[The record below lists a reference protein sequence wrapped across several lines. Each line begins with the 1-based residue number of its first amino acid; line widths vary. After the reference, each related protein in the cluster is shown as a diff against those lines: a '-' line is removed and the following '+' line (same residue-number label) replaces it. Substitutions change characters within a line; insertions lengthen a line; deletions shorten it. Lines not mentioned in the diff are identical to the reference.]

1 MDHCFRL
8 VLPVDHQGD
17 DDSPEVTLE
26 TDFHSRVELK
36 AGQDIDLGG
45 LGKGLPRYLTVA
57 EIVVGV
63 VPQYDLYPVK
73 PGGTIVLDEY
83 AVLNERRIPGRIE
96 GTVIAYL
103 NCIVLE
109 TSEEYHRYLSVL
121 ESIGFVRQTEDA
133 AVATAGREGLTC
145 PICSNS

>member
-1 MDHCFRL
+1 MDHCIRL
-8 VLPVDHQGD
+8 V
-17 DDSPEVTLE
+17 VTVGTTDGSHPTVALE
-26 TDFHSRVELK
+26 TDFFLPIELK
-36 AGQDIDLGG
+36 EGKVIDLGG
-45 LGKGLPRYLTVA
+45 VGAGLPRQLTV
-57 EIVVGV
+57 ERIEVGV
-63 VPQYDLYPVK
+63 VPQGDFRPLL

>member
-1 MDHCFRL
+1 MTTTASPDIL
-8 VLPVDHQGD
+8 VHTEAGVRTITLNRAERKNPLTF
-17 DDSPEVTLE
+17 DSYAELRDWFLGLQRATDIKTVVVTG
-26 TDFHSRVELK
+26 
-36 AGQDIDLGG
+36 A
-45 LGKGLPRYLTVA
+45 
-57 EIVVGV
+57 
-63 VPQYDLYPVK
+63 
-73 PGGTIVLDEY
+73 GGTIVLDEY